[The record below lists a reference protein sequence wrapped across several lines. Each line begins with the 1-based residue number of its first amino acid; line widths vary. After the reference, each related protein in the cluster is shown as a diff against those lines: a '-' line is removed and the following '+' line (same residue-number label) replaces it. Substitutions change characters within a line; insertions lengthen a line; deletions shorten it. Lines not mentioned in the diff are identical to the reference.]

1 MRKISLWVDVPRSK
15 SLYFS
20 SLMYHHVS
28 PENGVDICDNKYVIF
43 NLEKLTEYKIME
55 KLFLFK
61 NKNLNF

>member
-1 MRKISLWVDVPRSK
+1 
-15 SLYFS
+15 
-20 SLMYHHVS
+20 MYHHVS

>member
-1 MRKISLWVDVPRSK
+1 MRKISLRVDVPRSK
-15 SLYFS
+15 SLCFS

-28 PENGVDICDNKYVIF
+28 PENGGGICHNKYVIF
-43 NLEKLTEYKIME
+43 NVEKLTEYKIME